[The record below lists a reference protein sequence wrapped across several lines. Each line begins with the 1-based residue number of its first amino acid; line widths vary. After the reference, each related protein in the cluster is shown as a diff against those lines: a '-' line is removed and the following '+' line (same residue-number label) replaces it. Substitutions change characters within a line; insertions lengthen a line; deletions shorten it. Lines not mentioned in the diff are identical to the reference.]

1 MGSKNLLPKG
11 EKMRSDIT
19 KKTKFKLII
28 KKCHVCG
35 QVIESTTEQEKCM
48 SCGKSFLPLN
58 YFEKVHTHEKSQQAK
73 YKDLFAE
80 SDELHEEDLI
90 KGLYVI
96 W

>member
-1 MGSKNLLPKG
+1 MRKELEKKLSAKLL
-11 EKMRSDIT
+11 
-19 KKTKFKLII
+19 I

-35 QVIESTTEQEKCM
+35 QVTEAPEEQQKCL

-58 YFEKVHTHEKSQQAK
+58 YFTKIHDHSDAK
-73 YKDLFAE
+73 FKELFAE
-80 SDELHEEDLI
+80 CHELSEDDLI